1 MIYVIAE
8 KDDMSAVKIGFTE
21 TGRRVHKEPAL
32 KRLSGLQVGT
42 WRDLVLVA
50 YCDGTRRDERSIH
63 RRFSEQRIR
72 GEWFRNHGA
81 LSAWLDGIRLQS
93 PLVSPPRGSW
103 RQPESN
109 GGIRV
114 VSSLPRGFVK
124 VIASVGCESET

>member
-50 YCDGTRRDERSIH
+50 YCDG
-63 RRFSEQRIR
+63 
-72 GEWFRNHGA
+72 A
-81 LSAWLDGIRLQS
+81 LSVWLDGIRLQS

-114 VSSLPRGFVK
+114 VSSPRGFVK